1 MGVLNFIT
9 FGYAN
14 KREAKEIVADS
25 KEKYKDYINEMNI
38 AEDKKNEDFEKF
50 GLLKKNIFENEV
62 PEFAEYYKSIGNIKV
77 NDFYIDPIFKKE
89 LDLAIYEANKVT
101 TSFKELGSVAGG
113 GALTGATLA
122 YGAFGLAG
130 MIGTASTGTAIGT
143 LSGAVATKASL
154 AWLGGG
160 ALSAGGA
167 GVTGGMLVLGGVA
180 IAPIAVIGM
189 FFGANKGKKEL
200 NDAKNYADSV
210 EVIIERIKT
219 AIDELSKIRRSVH
232 LVSETLISLQSL
244 LAKYNQ
250 LLIPI
255 IKRLEERSFINKFI
269 IDPIKNKIFKIDIL
283 TEDEIKIFMDASNIF
298 ETLRKISNIAIIDE
312 NGAFLSISQETF
324 NIEIESFSSKWQ
336 GDLIAIPK

>member
-1 MGVLNFIT
+1 MGVLNFVT

-14 KREAKEIVADS
+14 KKEAKEIVADS
-25 KEKYKDYINEMNI
+25 KEKYKDYINEMNVV
-38 AEDKKNEDFEKF
+38 EEKKNEDFEKF
-50 GLLKKNIFENEV
+50 GLLKKSIFENEV
-62 PEFAEYYKSIGNIKV
+62 PEFAEYYKSIGNIQV
-77 NDFYIDPIFKKE
+77 NDFYIDPMFKKE
-89 LDLAIYEANKVT
+89 LDLSIYEANKVT
-101 TSFKELGSVAGG
+101 ISLKELGSLAGG

-167 GVTGGMLVLGGVA
+167 GVTGGMLVLGGVV
-180 IAPIAVIGM
+180 IAPIAVVGM

>member
-50 GLLKKNIFENEV
+50 SLLKKNIFENEV
-62 PEFAEYYKSIGNIKV
+62 PEFAEYYKSIGNIQV
-77 NDFYIDPIFKKE
+77 NDFYIDPMFKKE

-180 IAPIAVIGM
+180 IAPVAVIGM

-219 AIDELSKIRRSVH
+219 AIDELSKIRRSIH

-324 NIEIESFSSKWQ
+324 NIEIESFNSKWQ